1 MMLIYVML
9 SVIRCLVCHEVVWF
23 ANLNENVV
31 ALVVNITSVALSIT
45 HRILIHIFQ
54 GEVVRFSFL
63 SGESYLC
70 DKDNNEKTPFFVYIV
85 FTASLL
91 LELYI
96 AIKIKKLSCIRFVSV
111 TIGHMYMIACIF
123 ILTNNQGTQIIYM
136 QALSIAISLQLM
148 YVLKQ
153 KEHTIELLKKCCS
166 VTNNTVDLF
175 NENIELNDF
184 GIFVGP
190 QVRTEPIFIIESGI
204 RNPNMNDDAHGGVYM
219 G

>member
-23 ANLNENVV
+23 ANLNENIV

-45 HRILIHIFQ
+45 HRIVIHTFQ

-111 TIGHMYMIACIF
+111 TIGHMYMIACIY

-136 QALSIAISLQLM
+136 QALSIAKSLQLM
-148 YVLKQ
+148 YVLRQ
-153 KEHTIELLKKCCS
+153 KEYTIELLKKCCS
-166 VTNNTVDLF
+166 VTNNTVDLI
-175 NENIELNDF
+175 NENIELKDF

-190 QVRTEPIFIIESGI
+190 QVISEPII
-204 RNPNMNDDAHGGVYM
+204 
-219 G
+219 